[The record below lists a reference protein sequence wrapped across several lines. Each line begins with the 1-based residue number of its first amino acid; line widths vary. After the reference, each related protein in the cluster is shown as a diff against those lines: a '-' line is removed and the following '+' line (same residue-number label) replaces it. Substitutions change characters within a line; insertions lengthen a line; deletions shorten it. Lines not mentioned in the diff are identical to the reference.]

1 MQVNKLQY
9 RQAMS
14 SLGAAVNVVTSEG
27 PMGSSSRAGCTVSA
41 VCSVTD
47 EPPTVMVCINRDSR
61 NAAAFRD
68 SGALCVNVVSADQQG
83 LAQLFSDR
91 DVPVDARFAAARWSR
106 LATGAPVLDDALASL
121 DCEIRSVTTVGT
133 HDMFLCEVKALRMAD
148 SGDALIYFG
157 RHFHRLAAP
166 VSSVP

>member
-1 MQVNKLQY
+1 MMVNKLQY

-27 PMGSSSRAGCTVSA
+27 PAGRAGCTVSA

-68 SGALCVNVVSADQQG
+68 SGALCVNVVSADQQR

-91 DVPVDARFAAARWSR
+91 EVTVEARFAAARWSR
-106 LATGAPVLDDALASL
+106 LVTGAPALDEALASL
-121 DCEIRSVTTVGT
+121 DCEIRSVIEVGT
-133 HDMFLCEVKALRMAD
+133 HDMFLCEVKAVRMAD
-148 SGDALIYFG
+148 GGDALIYFG

-166 VSSVP
+166 AGLAP

>member
-1 MQVNKLQY
+1 MSVNKLQY

-14 SLGAAVNVVTSEG
+14 SLGAAVNVVTCEG
-27 PMGSSSRAGCTVSA
+27 PTGRAGCTVSA

-68 SGALCVNVVSADQQG
+68 SGALCVNVVSADQQA
-83 LAQLFSDR
+83 LAQLFSNR
-91 DVPVDARFAAARWSR
+91 EVPVDARFSAARWSR
-106 LATGAPVLDDALASL
+106 LVTGAPVLDEALASL
-121 DCEIRSVTTVGT
+121 DCEIRSVTEIGT

-166 VSSVP
+166 AVPLP

>member
-1 MQVNKLQY
+1 MGVDKLQY

-27 PMGSSSRAGCTVSA
+27 PRGRAGCTVSA

-91 DVPVDARFAAARWSR
+91 GVAVEARFAAARWSR
-106 LATGAPVLDDALASL
+106 LVTGAPVLDEALASL
-121 DCEIRSVTTVGT
+121 DCEIRSITEVGT
-133 HDMFLCEVKALRMAD
+133 HDMFLCEVRALRMAEG
-148 SGDALIYFG
+148 GDALIYFG
-157 RHFHRLAAP
+157 RHFHRLAAAP
-166 VSSVP
+166 GSPP